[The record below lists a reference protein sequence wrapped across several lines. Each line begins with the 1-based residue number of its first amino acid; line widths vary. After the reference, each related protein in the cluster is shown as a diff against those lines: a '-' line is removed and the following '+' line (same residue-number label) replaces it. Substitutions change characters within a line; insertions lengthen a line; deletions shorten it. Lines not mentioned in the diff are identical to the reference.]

1 MRRTIG
7 VRFAA
12 VCGERFKTE
21 VLPMSHDKDIES
33 RRRFLKAAAG
43 TAAAAVV
50 AGGVLPR
57 FARAADLP
65 HVSESDPTA
74 KALGYVEDAS
84 KTTDPKHHAGNNCAN
99 CQFYSGGPTGYGPC
113 QLFPGKSVNA
123 KGWCVSHS
131 TKKA

>member
-1 MRRTIG
+1 
-7 VRFAA
+7 
-12 VCGERFKTE
+12 
-21 VLPMSHDKDIES
+21 MSHDNDIES

-50 AGGVLPR
+50 IGGLPR

-65 HVSESDPTA
+65 HVAESDPTA

-84 KTTDPKHHAGNNCAN
+84 KTTNAARKAGDDCTN
-99 CQFYSGGPTGYGPC
+99 CQFYTGGPSGYGPC

-123 KGWCVSHS
+123 KGWCVSHQP
-131 TKKA
+131 KKA